1 MLRAPLLLLLLLSS
15 ATEPPPL
22 LERAEAFVAAL
33 NSGDVARI
41 NKTMWA
47 ANATTG
53 RKRISRLTL
62 DRVKATIGELRED
75 AITMQVHDASQ
86 RLVDEYEVRF
96 TLEENEWRITSLVS
110 TSAHLDPH
118 KAEPTLPLVREL
130 LYRAAEAL
138 EEGKVDVAEANYT
151 TARQLA
157 AKLGHLGFQ
166 ATSERGLANVNWTRG
181 NPAESSRHLEKS
193 VELSRAANDRAG
205 VARSLL
211 GLAQNDDT
219 AGEYVRAE
227 ERLREAYDI
236 FRETGN
242 NLLAA
247 YALNY
252 MGTGRAARSDYKEA
266 QRFYEQALQLY
277 EQIGD
282 VRGTAAVLTNL
293 GINHQVQGGLRESIA
308 LFRRALEVNRS
319 IDALSGVLIAHS
331 NLGVSLML
339 QGNYIE
345 ALQAFDESLALSD
358 KLGRSETTIGTLE
371 KVGAIYRRL
380 GDYDQARSYFER
392 ALILAE
398 KSGAKPAIA
407 SATQSLAD
415 LRLESGEARGATS
428 LFDKAIALQTEL
440 GNRSA
445 LGRALESLG
454 AAHLQLRDR
463 EAARAA
469 FERSFAIAEEINDR
483 ELMASALVRRAS
495 IADSTDAIAL
505 AERAVAI
512 ADEIALP
519 EEQWQAHLG
528 LGRAYRKVQRDA
540 EARTAIER
548 AVAIVEE
555 LRRGLPGEEMT
566 RQQAFENLIAPYHE
580 LVSLLVA
587 QRENGAALEYAERAK
602 ARVLLDVLRYG
613 RPDVGSALTA
623 EEKKTEARLAVQLAE
638 VNREYRKALVA
649 GKANAAL
656 SAKLRKARLE
666 SDRFITTLYAA
677 HPQLRIESGEVE
689 PITATHFRAMK
700 DADAFVEFVVTDA
713 ATYRFTISGGAI
725 SVATIPIGRQKL
737 HDEVLAFRE
746 LLAERDL
753 AYAKAGRTLYERLFG
768 NAKLKGTL
776 CIVPDGPLWELPFQ
790 ALQPSASEFL
800 LDRHAIFLAPSL
812 TVLREM
818 SAAPRSRA
826 ASRLLAFGFPNAL
839 APLPQSETEVRRIA
853 ALYGAKN
860 SRVYLR
866 GDAREE
872 VVKAEAGSYDVLHF
886 ATHGVLDDRNAL
898 YSRLVFSPPSA
909 KNEDG
914 LLEAREIM
922 RLDLRARLAVLSA
935 CETARGRVGEG
946 EGLIGMSWALFVAG
960 APSSVVSQWKVDS
973 TSTTDLMIEFH
984 RGLRVNGRSNAEALR
999 RAALHV
1005 RAKHKHPFYWA
1016 PFVVIGR

>member
-1 MLRAPLLLLLLLSS
+1 MMVRFPLLLLLLV
-15 ATEPPPL
+15 AIETPPL
-22 LERAEAFVAAL
+22 RDRAEAFVAAL
-33 NSGDVARI
+33 NNGDTATI
-41 NKTMWA
+41 YKTMWSA
-47 ANATTG
+47 TSTTG
-53 RKRISRLTL
+53 HKRVSRLTL
-62 DRVKATIGELRED
+62 DRAQATLGEVRAD
-75 AITMQVHDASQ
+75 AITIQFHDAQ
-86 RLVDEYEVRF
+86 KRLIDEYEVRF
-96 TLEENEWRITSLVS
+96 ALENNEWRITSLLS
-110 TSAHLDPH
+110 TFAQLDPRT
-118 KAEPTLPLVREL
+118 ATPTLPLVREL

-138 EEGKVDVAEANYT
+138 EEGKVDAAEANYT
-151 TARQLA
+151 IAGELA
-157 AKLGHLGFQ
+157 AKLGHLVFQ
-166 ATSERGLANVNWTRG
+166 ATSERGLGNVHWTRG
-181 NPAESSRHLEKS
+181 NPEESTRHLEKS
-193 VELSRAANDRAG
+193 AELSRASGDRNALG
-205 VARSLL
+205 RSLL
-211 GLAQNDDT
+211 GLAQSDDT
-219 AGEYVRAE
+219 AGNYVRAE
-227 ERLREAYDI
+227 ERLREAHDI
-236 FRETGN
+236 FTETGN
-242 NLLAA
+242 TILAA

-252 MGTGRAARSDYKEA
+252 MGTGRSARSDYKEA
-266 QRFYEQALQLY
+266 QKLFEQALQLY
-277 EQIGD
+277 EKIGD

-293 GINHQVQGGLRESIA
+293 GINLQMQGNLRESIA
-308 LFRRALEVNRS
+308 LFRRGLEANRS
-319 IDALSGVLIAHS
+319 IDALSGVLISHS

-345 ALQAFDESLALSD
+345 ALQAFDQALVLAE
-358 KLGRSETTIGTLE
+358 KLGRSETMIATLD
-371 KVGAIYRRL
+371 KVGGIYRRL
-380 GDYDQARSYFER
+380 GDYEQARSYLER
-392 ALILAE
+392 ALAMAE
-398 KSGAKPAIA
+398 KADAKPAIA
-407 SATQSLAD
+407 SALQSLAE
-415 LRLESGEARGATS
+415 LRIEAGDARAAAT
-428 LFDKAIALQTEL
+428 LLDKVIALQTEL

-445 LGRALESLG
+445 LGRALESIGRAQLE
-454 AAHLQLRDR
+454 LRDR
-463 EAARAA
+463 DTARKS

-483 ELMASALVRRAS
+483 ELMVAALVRRAS
-495 IADSTDAIAL
+495 FAEVTEAIAL
-505 AERAVAI
+505 AERAVSI
-512 ADEIALP
+512 ADDIGLP
-519 EEQWQAHLG
+519 EVEWQAHLG
-528 LGRAYRKVQRDA
+528 LGRAYRKAQRST
-540 EARTAIER
+540 EARTEIER
-548 AVAIVEE
+548 AVAVVEE
-555 LRRGLPGEEMT
+555 LRRALPGEEMT
-566 RQQAFENLIAPYHE
+566 RQQAFENMIAPYHE

-587 QRENGAALEYAERAK
+587 QRDNAAALEYAERAK

-613 RPDVGSALTA
+613 RPDVDSALTA
-623 EEKKTEARLAVQLAE
+623 EEKKTEARLAGQLAE

-649 GKANAAL
+649 GKADAVL
-656 SAKLRKARLE
+656 SAKVRRARLE
-666 SDRFITTLYAA
+666 FDRFFTTLYAA
-677 HPQLRIESGEVE
+677 HPQLRIESGEIE
-689 PITATHFRAMK
+689 PITAAQLRAMK

-713 ATYRFTISGGAI
+713 VTYRFTITGGEV

-737 HDEVLAFRE
+737 HGEVLAFRE

-753 AYAKAGRTLYERLFG
+753 AYAEAGRALYTRLFG

-800 LDRHAIFLAPSL
+800 LDRHATFLAPSL

-826 ASRLLAFGFPNAL
+826 VTRLLAFGFPNAL
-839 APLPQSETEVRRIA
+839 APLPQSETEVRSIA

-866 GDAREE
+866 AEAREE
-872 VVKAEAGSYDVLHF
+872 VVKAEAGSFDVLHF

-909 KNEDG
+909 KSEDG

-960 APSSVVSQWKVDS
+960 APASVVSQWKVDS